1 MDLLENAMHNKTQQ
15 GFTLIEL
22 VVVIVILGI
31 LAATALPKFVDLS
44 SEAGTAA
51 ANGVAGSIAS
61 ATSVNYAAKVAGKT
75 GTAALND
82 TNANTC
88 KAATL
93 QPLVSGITLADGTGA
108 SADGNTY
115 NVSAGAGSQ
124 PSCASNAG
132 GAAACTIQG
141 NKGNAVQATVICT
154 G

>member
-1 MDLLENAMHNKTQQ
+1 MKNKTQQ

-31 LAATALPKFVDLS
+31 MAATALPKFVDLS
-44 SEAGTAA
+44 TEAGSAA
-51 ANGVAGSIAS
+51 ASGVAGSIAS

-75 GTAALND
+75 GTTTLND

-93 QPLVSGITLADGTGA
+93 QPLISGITLADGTGA
-108 SADGNTY
+108 TTSGNTY
-115 NVSAGAGSQ
+115 NVSAGTGS
-124 PSCASNAG
+124 PSTCLNNPGVATT
-132 GAAACTIQG
+132 CTIQG
-141 NKGNAVQATVICT
+141 SKGNAVQATVICT